1 MKKLNFLMLAFTLLL
16 GITFTSC
23 LDSDDDSDRTGYAMV
38 RCKSYMGLGWF
49 EDRYGNQLNPTAA
62 SLLNVETQTNFN
74 MSSTHLAM
82 IQYRLVETEGSA
94 SGSADT
100 NNKKYDIE
108 LLAAESLDG
117 PAVVVANNAEEMAT
131 RAPETASVVTIKSSS
146 FSYVPYVYDKETIF
160 LPIVFRWSNESSMAS
175 QHKMVLACNLEDV
188 TSGSKQLTFYL
199 RHDRGTDEK
208 ENAVVGML
216 RGYDIGDAVS
226 SFKAIAGNDPETVVL
241 YVKET
246 GEYSTA
252 EPTELK
258 KYTAKFNSAND
269 SDVIFNVAN

>member
-1 MKKLNFLMLAFTLLL
+1 MLAFTLLL
-16 GITFTSC
+16 GVTFTSC

-49 EDRYGNQLNPTAA
+49 EDRYGNQLTPTAA
-62 SLLNVETQTNFN
+62 SLLNVETQTKFN

-82 IQYRLVETEGSA
+82 IQYRLVETEATA
-94 SGSADT
+94 SGSENT
-100 NNKKYDIE
+100 NKKYDIE

-117 PAVVVANNAEEMAT
+117 PAVVVATDAEDMAT
-131 RAPETASVVTIKSSS
+131 KAPETASVVTIKSGS

-199 RHDRGTDEK
+199 RHDKGTDEK
-208 ENAVVGML
+208 ETSVVGTL
-216 RGYDIGDAVS
+216 KAYNISEAVS
-226 SFKAIAGNDPETVVL
+226 RFNAIAGNEPETVVL

-246 GEYSTA
+246 GEYSTT
-252 EPTELK
+252 EPTELT
-258 KYTAKFNSAND
+258 KYTAKFNSTND
-269 SDVIFNVAN
+269 NDVIFNVAN